1 MCFDVG
7 SATPAHRDLVTI
19 RECADRDSQRL
30 VIEDGQIKVQST
42 LATDAPKCL
51 DIRSREAGEQAHI
64 WTCRAPGVNPNRHFC
79 IQNGHIKVADTL
91 TTAQPMCLDFGTAFN
106 DGAPVSLQPC
116 AEDGSQNPGQDTA
129 VQTGTII
136 ARANM
141 QQPHHPKK
149 WAHGE
154 GRAPTYPPDVSFG
167 SCRRGES
174 PSEAR
179 EPPAPLVASRIPG

>member
-79 IQNGHIKVADTL
+79 IQNGHIKVADNL

-136 ARANM
+136 ARAKHAATPSPEEVGGGPGGGGPPPPPPGVRVM
-141 QQPHHPKK
+141 WGGRKHP
-149 WAHGE
+149 G
-154 GRAPTYPPDVSFG
+154 
-167 SCRRGES
+167 
-174 PSEAR
+174 
-179 EPPAPLVASRIPG
+179 

>member
-149 WAHGE
+149 WGGGGGGGPPKTPRVGGGVE
-154 GRAPTYPPDVSFG
+154 GGGKTRGGAGGPPPPPRGPPTP
-167 SCRRGES
+167 
-174 PSEAR
+174 
-179 EPPAPLVASRIPG
+179 